1 MGKYDTCMQ
10 EYLQNKQYFADLF
23 NGCFFHGRPVIC
35 ASELTEAS
43 EGYVVD
49 QDNTITSEKPL
60 AAVKV
65 KKGGDED
72 CFQCSGDRTLDQA
85 TVSDAAGTEIQIEK
99 GRPRT
104 GRRRDTK
111 AKLMRDVKM
120 QLRSGT
126 VLQVLAVENQ
136 SYINYGMPVRIM
148 GYDAAEYN
156 RQMKE
161 RRQRVSALWKQVE
174 SSGQY
179 DSLAIPVTYAE
190 YMSGILKTDR
200 LHPVYTICLYS
211 GTETWDGPRTLSDM
225 MEFRAE
231 TDPLKEY
238 FSDYPANLFCV
249 NEQKEFECFHTELRE
264 LLRAINYRKDKRKF
278 LSLEKDERYA
288 HLSKETWEA
297 IATMTGRSFFEEN
310 METYKSQNE
319 NQREEYDMCQALR
332 EIREDFFNE
341 GKAEGKAEGR
351 EEGRAEGKA
360 EGREEGRAEG
370 REEGIKEGREEGH
383 QAGIKEGRE
392 EEREAGIRRLIEDN
406 LEEKKTKEIIIQ
418 KLIRWF
424 SMDEQTAQLYLDK
437 YADSAEKMVLD

>member
-1 MGKYDTCMQ
+1 MQ

-49 QDNTITSEKPL
+49 QDDTITSEKPL

-65 KKGGDED
+65 KKGGNED

-99 GRPRT
+99 SRPRP
-104 GRRRDTK
+104 GRRKNTK
-111 AKLMRDVKM
+111 TKLMRDVKM

-161 RRQRVSALWKQVE
+161 HRQQVSALWKQVE

-179 DSLAIPVTYAE
+179 DTLAIPVTYAE

-249 NEQKEFECFHTELRE
+249 NEQKEFEHGTNDLAVFTSASTVKGFVESTKGLDYSRV
-264 LLRAINYRKDKRKF
+264 RAACIGKQTRAAADSYGMQTYM
-278 LSLEKDERYA
+278 SEK
-288 HLSKETWEA
+288 
-297 IATMTGRSFFEEN
+297 ATIDS
-310 METYKSQNE
+310 
-319 NQREEYDMCQALR
+319 
-332 EIREDFFNE
+332 
-341 GKAEGKAEGR
+341 
-351 EEGRAEGKA
+351 
-360 EGREEGRAEG
+360 
-370 REEGIKEGREEGH
+370 
-383 QAGIKEGRE
+383 
-392 EEREAGIRRLIEDN
+392 LIE
-406 LEEKKTKEIIIQ
+406 LVETLKRSEEK
-418 KLIRWF
+418 WN
-424 SMDEQTAQLYLDK
+424 
-437 YADSAEKMVLD
+437 

>member
-23 NGCFFHGRPVIC
+23 NGCFFHGKSVIC
-35 ASELTEAS
+35 ANELTEAS

-49 QDNTITSEKPL
+49 QDNTITSEKTP

-65 KKGGDED
+65 KKGGNEE

-99 GRPRT
+99 SRPRP

-111 AKLMRDVKM
+111 TKLMRDVKM

-161 RRQRVSALWKQVE
+161 RRQQVSALWKQVE

-179 DSLAIPVTYAE
+179 DTLVIPVTYAE

-231 TDPLKEY
+231 KDPLREY
-238 FSDYPANLFCV
+238 FADYPANLFCV

-264 LLRAINYRKDKRKF
+264 LLRAMNYRKDKRKF

-310 METYKSQNE
+310 METYKSQNGD
-319 NQREEYDMCQALR
+319 QEEYNMCQALR

-341 GKAEGKAEGR
+341 GKAEGRAEGR
-351 EEGRAEGKA
+351 EEGIK
-360 EGREEGRAEG
+360 EGREEGHEA
-370 REEGIKEGREEGH
+370 GIKEGREEGH

-437 YADSAEKMVLD
+437 YADSAEERVFQMVLD

>member
-72 CFQCSGDRTLDQA
+72 CFQCSVDRTLDQA

-99 GRPRT
+99 SRPRP
-104 GRRRDTK
+104 GRRKNTK
-111 AKLMRDVKM
+111 TKLMRDVKM

-156 RQMKE
+156 CQMKE

-264 LLRAINYRKDKRKF
+264 LLRAMNYRKDKRKF

-310 METYKSQNE
+310 RETYKSQNGD
-319 NQREEYDMCQALR
+319 QEEYNMCQALR

-341 GKAEGKAEGR
+341 GRAEGRAEGKAEGR
-351 EEGRAEGKA
+351 EEGRA
-360 EGREEGRAEG
+360 EGRAEG

-406 LEEKKTKEIIIQ
+406 LEEKKTEEIIIQ

-437 YADSAEKMVLD
+437 YADSAEEMVLD